1 MKKHWFIPLLA
12 NTITPLVAISCTQNK
27 KNENNTNLNQN
38 AGEQSSGKLLNSSQL
53 SQVKDSFEFS
63 LTKEG
68 KKLSLN
74 QLIEIAKEL
83 KSSIYHNKRKIRS
96 EDKKNYFNKLTGNE
110 KFKKYFVFK
119 SALNKGFSF
128 LRGHKM
134 EFEFF
139 VDEGDRKIPSIEYV
153 LRCPDRIT
161 NGGIWNVED
170 RQIIYLD
177 ISHLN

>member
-1 MKKHWFIPLLA
+1 M
-12 NTITPLVAISCTQNK
+12 AISCAQNK
-27 KNENNTNLNQN
+27 KNENNTNLKSN
-38 AGEQSSGKLLNSSQL
+38 AGEQSSGKLLNNTNLNPNAGEQGSGKLLNSSQL
-53 SQVKDSFEFS
+53 SQVKDSFEFL

-74 QLIEIAKEL
+74 ELLEIAKEL
-83 KSSIYHNKRKIRS
+83 KSSIYPKRKIES
-96 EDKKNYFNKLTGNE
+96 KDKKYYFDKLSGNE

-128 LRGHKM
+128 LSGHKM

-139 VDEGDRKIPSIEYV
+139 VDKGDKKIPSIEYV

-161 NGGIWNVED
+161 NGIWNAED